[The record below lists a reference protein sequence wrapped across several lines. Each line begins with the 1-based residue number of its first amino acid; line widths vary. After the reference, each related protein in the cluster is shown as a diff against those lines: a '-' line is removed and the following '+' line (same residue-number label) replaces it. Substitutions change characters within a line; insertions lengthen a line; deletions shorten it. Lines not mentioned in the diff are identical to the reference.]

1 MPHRVL
7 TAQQVAE
14 YLHLT
19 PAEVEHLV
27 KRGKIPH
34 EKSGSRVVFRR
45 IDIDAWASRR
55 LLETRHGDEK
65 FVEDFHQRASA
76 KRFEFSQ
83 EHALMPDL
91 LTAERIDADL
101 GARTRPSVISE
112 MVALAGDTGLVNDP
126 VDLLESLRNREEL
139 CSTAMPGGF
148 ALLHPRHHHEY
159 LFEESFIVFGRT
171 AHPVGFGAPD
181 GHMTD
186 LFFLVC
192 CGDDR
197 LHLHTIA
204 RICAMYK
211 ETALI
216 TQLRTAETAGEMYDL
231 IVAAEMDVIRALR
244 PG

>member
-1 MPHRVL
+1 MPHRVM
-7 TAQQVAE
+7 TPAQVAA
-14 YLHLT
+14 YLHLSL
-19 PAEVEHLV
+19 ADVEQLA

-34 EKSGSRVVFRR
+34 EKAGARLVFRR
-45 IDIDAWASRR
+45 IEVDAWASRR
-55 LLETRHGDEK
+55 LLETRHGEEQ
-65 FVEDFHQRASA
+65 FVDDFHQRSSE
-76 KRFEFSQ
+76 KHFEFSQ
-83 EHALMPDL
+83 DHALMPDL
-91 LTAERIDADL
+91 LTADRIDPDL
-101 GARTRPSVISE
+101 GARTRTSAISE

-126 VDLLESLRNREEL
+126 VDLLESLRTREEL

-159 LFEESFIVFGRT
+159 LFDESFLVFGRA

-181 GHMTD
+181 GKLTD

-211 ETALI
+211 HTELI
-216 TQLRTAETAGEMYDL
+216 DQLRAAGTAGEMFDL
-231 IVAAEMDVIRALR
+231 ICAAELEVIRALR
-244 PG
+244 R